1 MAWNDF
7 WLVFIENVKDTTWLE
22 AVAALLGIAS
32 VWYARRENILVYPTG
47 IISVLIYVYIC
58 FFARLYADAGINF
71 FYFLMSVYGWYN
83 WTRLNP
89 ESEVLTIS
97 VNNPRQQWSGIA
109 LTAGSYWVIIG
120 LIWIFNREDTV
131 YMQSWVPWV
140 DAFTTSVFLVGMLL
154 MARKKVENWIYW
166 IIGDVISIPMYFV
179 KGLVFTSFQYL
190 VFLILA
196 ILGFIEWRRR
206 YLNRMSDQ

>member
-206 YLNRMSDQ
+206 YLSRMSDQ

>member
-7 WLVFIENVKDTTWLE
+7 WLVFTENVKDTTWLE
-22 AVAALLGIAS
+22 AIAALLGIAS

-47 IISVLIYVYIC
+47 IVSVLIYVYIC
-58 FFARLYADAGINF
+58 YFARLYADAGINF

-83 WTRLNP
+83 WTRVNP
-89 ESEVLTIS
+89 GSELLAIT
-97 VNNPRQQWSGIA
+97 VNNPKQQWSGIA
-109 LTAGSYWVIIG
+109 LTGVSYWVIIG
-120 LIWIFNREDTV
+120 LIWVFNRNDTV

-140 DAFTTSVFLVGMLL
+140 DAFTTSIFLVGMLL

-179 KGLVFTSFQYL
+179 KGLVFTSFQYI

-196 ILGFIEWRRR
+196 ILGYMEWRRR
-206 YLNRMSDQ
+206 YLLKMED

>member
-179 KGLVFTSFQYL
+179 KSLVFTSFQYL

>member
-109 LTAGSYWVIIG
+109 
-120 LIWIFNREDTV
+120 
-131 YMQSWVPWV
+131 
-140 DAFTTSVFLVGMLL
+140 
-154 MARKKVENWIYW
+154 
-166 IIGDVISIPMYFV
+166 
-179 KGLVFTSFQYL
+179 
-190 VFLILA
+190 
-196 ILGFIEWRRR
+196 
-206 YLNRMSDQ
+206 